1 MTELMRRRRALMGQK
16 TAEDWINILPHIDW
30 TDPDG
35 FVTSNLRAITQQML
49 PITNASTALIPCPF
63 SSNGS
68 YASWANEIGVS
79 RDYAGV
85 FIREYDQSGNY
96 LGSNSKWGGGATT
109 TLSLRTNTAFIRI
122 GFQRYSNSSGDPDNW
137 VLYHPLT
144 INSVSYNT
152 EFNGQKVKA

>member
-1 MTELMRRRRALMGQK
+1 MGAK
-16 TAEDWINILPHIDW
+16 TNEGWINILPHTDW
-30 TDPDG
+30 KDPDG
-35 FVTSNLRAITQQML
+35 FSYVQLRSVTNQML
-49 PITNASTALIPCPF
+49 PTNNASTVLIPCPF

-68 YASWANEIGVS
+68 YASWANEIGTSAVN
-79 RDYAGV
+79 AGV
-85 FIREYDQSGNY
+85 IIREYDQNGNY
-96 LGSNSKWGGGATT
+96 LGSDSKWGGGATS

-122 GFQRYSNSSGDPDNW
+122 GFQQNYNSSGDPDNW